1 MAEFRRAFGAE
12 VRAVR
17 ARKGMTQGGL
27 AEQARMARSHLSQIE
42 AGDVSPSLDV
52 QVRIAQALGLTIDEL
67 LRRAREEHDGKV

>member
-17 ARKGMTQGGL
+17 ARRGMTQADL
-27 AEQARMARSHLSQIE
+27 AGAAHLARSHLSQIE
-42 AGDVSPSLDV
+42 RGDVSPSLDI

-67 LRRAREEHDGKV
+67 LRRAREEHDGR